1 MRYLLILLISYAAFA
16 KSGGEAKIK
25 EKLNCT
31 DKELARQD
39 CHLVA
44 GAYDIRLLPK
54 TVAWSDGTWHTVD
67 PMPLAG
73 EAVEW
78 ERAGFRILAGRPILQ
93 IWLWEKGFSETQV
106 QSLRWFVTDA
116 EKRKLTILQE
126 GIVRRRRPEEM
137 PAPSELAAGKKANLT
152 KVAKRKYLYDGWE
165 PHYVKGL
172 PGGSL
177 EWQLSGEKKIIPK
190 VDAGQGHKSR

>member
-1 MRYLLILLISYAAFA
+1 MRYLLILLISHAAFA
-16 KSGGEAKIK
+16 KTEAAVKPK

-31 DKELARQD
+31 DQELVRQD

-44 GAYDIRLLPK
+44 GLYDIRLLPK

-78 ERAGFRILAGRPILQ
+78 ERAGFRMLAGRPILQ
-93 IWLWEKGFSETQV
+93 VWLWEKGFSETQV
-106 QSLRWFVTDA
+106 QSLHWFVADA
-116 EKRKLTILQE
+116 EKRRLTILQA
-126 GIVRRRRPEEM
+126 GIVRKRRPEEM
-137 PAPSELAAGKKANLT
+137 PVAPASDKKAS
-152 KVAKRKYLYDGWE
+152 VAKDVKKKYLYDGWE

-172 PGGSL
+172 PNGSL
-177 EWQLSGEKKIIPK
+177 EWQLAGQKKIIPK
-190 VDAGQGHKSR
+190 VDADQGHKQR